1 MTKTMSK
8 AAVKIA
14 ETRAAEANKILATTR
29 HLAAD
34 VEDAVAVEEVA
45 VEEPKK
51 VKRRS
56 PQVENPNHAV
66 TIR

>member
-51 VKRRS
+51 DAKGKTKS
-56 PQVENPNHAV
+56 TLHLLPF
-66 TIR
+66 